1 MRRSRMCVTR
11 GACNSRH
18 SNLHIEKSSASLS
31 SERQPQVPPLPT
43 SNLVCAVRVGLVAQQ
58 LPHHRCVAIPRGMIE
73 RRESVLPHTTVHPSS
88 SSLCGRCGNQL
99 VYHHPLT
106 VILQP
111 SFLQMLRI
119 QKKASCAYAH
129 RTRHW
134 STRVMDQVDRKGSG
148 AGRPRTRS
156 PLRRGPP
163 EAAEAHPRC
172 HSALPLTQQRTPT
185 VPKQSN
191 KKCP

>member
-31 SERQPQVPPLPT
+31 SERQPQLPPLLT

-58 LPHHRCVAIPRGMIE
+58 LLHHRRVAIPRGMIE

-119 QKKASCAYAH
+119 Q
-129 RTRHW
+129 TRPAGL
-134 STRVMDQVDRKGSG
+134 TRIAPATGPRGSWNKVTARGRARADLARGVHFG
-148 AGRPRTRS
+148 AGLQKQPKHTVVAI
-156 PLRRGPP
+156 L
-163 EAAEAHPRC
+163 RC
-172 HSALPLTQQRTPT
+172 H
-185 VPKQSN
+185 
-191 KKCP
+191 